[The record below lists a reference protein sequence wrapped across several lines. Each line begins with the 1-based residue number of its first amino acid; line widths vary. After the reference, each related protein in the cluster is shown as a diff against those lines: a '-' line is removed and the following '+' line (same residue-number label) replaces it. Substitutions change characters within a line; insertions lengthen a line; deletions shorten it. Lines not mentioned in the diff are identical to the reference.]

1 MAPPGP
7 TEPPARNHGC
17 AEGYALDRMTRREQN
32 QSVNDRWQASPR
44 DPDDRRRQ
52 AGPRLGRLRLTP
64 TRVTLG
70 LALFGS
76 TTFLLYAITVRDPS
90 QIPLLSSGAAV
101 LGLVFA
107 ALAVAGAIATFR
119 AGREGRSAR
128 AFAFAILGG
137 AAALVAFGCFTWAV
151 ILALV
156 WKV

>member
-1 MAPPGP
+1 
-7 TEPPARNHGC
+7 
-17 AEGYALDRMTRREQN
+17 MTRREQN

-44 DPDDRRRQ
+44 SPDGARRPP
-52 AGPRLGRLRLTP
+52 GPRLGRFRLTP
-64 TRVTLG
+64 TRVTLA

-76 TTFLLYAITVRDPS
+76 TAFLLYAITVRDPS

-107 ALAVAGAIATFR
+107 ALGVAGAIATFR
-119 AGREGRSAR
+119 AAREGRSGRAL
-128 AFAFAILGG
+128 AFAVLGG
-137 AAALVAFGCFTWAV
+137 MAALVAFGCFSWAV